1 MPVLEGLRAHTIV
14 HLKFVTRSRV
24 LVGFALL
31 LLLLAS
37 VMLLPAIFIG
47 TAANRFEMLKQVADQ
62 LHGIAATITA
72 GLGLFVLWS
81 HRRTRSIKLVATRP
95 GAFDTWVAS
104 LFLVPV
110 LFGVVAQA
118 AVAAITF
125 ALSLYW
131 DVPYQVGFLY
141 VTVQW
146 LAQSVIVL
154 AYLTA
159 LGAVAHPVLAVLTLL
174 FFNASTF
181 QMLGVTFAGAIEAGY
196 TSGFW
201 RAAGAVVATLYYV
214 APTFSPLAE
223 QTRIVNDTL
232 RVAAIDWRYL
242 GGILAYALLT
252 TAFGF
257 VTTLVLLRR
266 RQLT

>member
-1 MPVLEGLRAHTIV
+1 VLEGLRAHTIV

-24 LVGFALL
+24 LIGFALL
-31 LLLLAS
+31 LLLMAS
-37 VMLLPAIFIG
+37 VMLLPAMFIG
-47 TAANRFEMLKQVADQ
+47 TAANRFDLLKRVADE
-62 LHGIAATITA
+62 LHAIAGIITA

-95 GAFDTWVAS
+95 GSFDAWVAS
-104 LFLVPV
+104 LFVVPAV
-110 LFGVVAQA
+110 FGVVAHS
-118 AVAAITF
+118 AVVAITF

-131 DVPYQVGFLY
+131 DVPYQVGFVY
-141 VTVQW
+141 VAVQW

-159 LGAVAHPVLAVLTLL
+159 LGVVAHPVLAVLTLL

-181 QMLGVTFAGAIEAGY
+181 QMLGVTLGGAIEAGY
-196 TSGFW
+196 TSALW
-201 RAAGAVVATLYYV
+201 RAAGAAVATLYYI
-214 APTFSPLAE
+214 APTFSPLAD
-223 QTRIVNDTL
+223 QTSVVNETL

-242 GGILAYALLT
+242 GEIVAYALLT
-252 TAFGF
+252 SAFGF
-257 VTTLVLLRR
+257 MTTLVLLRR

>member
-1 MPVLEGLRAHTIV
+1 MPLLEGLREHTIV

-24 LVGFALL
+24 LVGFASLL
-31 LLLLAS
+31 LLIAG

-47 TAANRFEMLKQVADQ
+47 TAANRFELLKQVADE
-62 LHGIAATITA
+62 LHAIAATITA

-95 GAFDTWVAS
+95 GSFDAWVAS
-104 LFLVPV
+104 LFIVPAM
-110 LFGVVAQA
+110 FGVAAQA
-118 AVAAITF
+118 AVAAITCG
-125 ALSLYW
+125 LSLYW
-131 DVPYQVGFLY
+131 DVPYQIGFFYL
-141 VTVQW
+141 TVQW
-146 LAQSVIVL
+146 LAQSLIVL

-181 QMLGVTFAGAIEAGY
+181 HMLGVTLGGAIEAGY

-201 RAAGAVVATLYYV
+201 RAAQSVVAMLYYI
-214 APTFSPLAE
+214 APTFSPLAQE
-223 QTRIVNDTL
+223 TSVVNETL

-242 GGILAYALLT
+242 AGVVAYALLT
-252 TAFGF
+252 SAFGF
-257 VTTLVLLRR
+257 MTTVVLLRR

>member
-1 MPVLEGLRAHTIV
+1 MRDALRAHTIV

-24 LVGFALL
+24 LIGFASLVLL
-31 LLLLAS
+31 MAS

-47 TAANRFEMLKQVADQ
+47 TAANRFELLKRVADQ
-62 LHGIAATITA
+62 LHAVAALITA

-95 GAFDTWVAS
+95 GSFDAWVAS
-104 LFLVPV
+104 LFLVPAV
-110 LFGVVAQA
+110 FGVVAQA

-131 DVPYQVGFLY
+131 EVPYQIGFVY

-146 LAQSVIVL
+146 LAQSIIVL

-181 QMLGVTFAGAIEAGY
+181 HRLGVTLGGAIEAGY
-196 TSGFW
+196 ASGLA
-201 RAAGAVVATLYYV
+201 RAAQAVVATLYYV

-223 QTRIVNDTL
+223 QTSVVNETL

-242 GGILAYALLT
+242 GGIVAYALLT

-257 VTTLVLLRR
+257 MTTLVLLRR